1 MPETSLPSH
10 IASQLNPPS
19 TPVPALPPRKRALTP
34 PLPPQAASSSWLWF
48 RKPKPQETYDQSQSS
63 FLTKLPYEIRQII
76 YRELLAP
83 PGSRLHI
90 STHYKKRTNYL
101 ASVCCYES
109 RNNLLP
115 WNHRCWV
122 RKRDAKGNKKYP
134 DFSPHRKR
142 GRVRVYLSILRCCR
156 TVYAESITLLYTV
169 TTFSVRSDSAIC
181 DLARVIRPHRL
192 QMIRSLQFDTCAIV
206 MGIMSHI
213 TAYSVLYWQ
222 FNAPAT
228 WKEAWDVI
236 ASMTGL
242 QTLHVSLTAEMAWE
256 RGVTIVTIPW
266 IVEPMKGIR
275 FVRDYQVVV
284 YCPEELDEMAELVR
298 GAGEGGRD
306 SELPFVLNIIKKRI
320 RET

>member
-1 MPETSLPSH
+1 MPESSLPRRLVSE
-10 IASQLNPPS
+10 LNPPS
-19 TPVPALPPRKRALTP
+19 PPVPALPHRKRALTP
-34 PLPPQAASSSWLWF
+34 PLPPQAASSSWLRF

-63 FLTKLPYEIRQII
+63 FLMKLPFEIRQII

-90 STHYKKRTNYL
+90 STRYKKRTNYL
-101 ASVCCYES
+101 TSVCCYEH
-109 RNNLLP
+109 RDDLLP

-122 RKRDAKGNKKYP
+122 RKRNAEGKNKKYP
-134 DFSPHRKR
+134 VFFQHTKR

-156 TVYAESITLLYTV
+156 TVYAESITLLYTA

-192 QMIRSLQFDTCAIV
+192 QMIRSLQFDTCAI
-206 MGIMSHI
+206 I
-213 TAYSVLYWQ
+213 TAFTSTVYAYLVPSWP

-236 ASMTGL
+236 GSMTGL
-242 QTLHVSLTAEMAWE
+242 QTLHVSLTANMAWE
-256 RGVTIVTIPW
+256 RRVTIPW
-266 IVEPMKGIR
+266 IVEPMKRIH

-284 YCPEELDEMAELVR
+284 YCPEEPDEMAKLVR
-298 GAGEGGRD
+298 GTGEGGRD
-306 SELPFVLNIIKKRI
+306 SELPFILTIIAERI